1 MGLNVMGCSLKQP
14 NSAIMIS
21 HFSCVELWLLL
32 MGHKNE
38 DSERLKASLI
48 DILENNIHVMEFKK
62 LDESVTKK
70 RKKKKE

>member
-1 MGLNVMGCSLKQP
+1 M
-14 NSAIMIS
+14 
-21 HFSCVELWLLL
+21 